1 MATTKVI
8 DLFGQLKGIDFHLA
22 IEPNEG
28 ESGME
33 ALVKAVDYLVSK
45 GATGRPVKSFGGGGG
60 GKPKELPLTICPT
73 CQGEVVQKEWTSKD
87 SKKFIIHS
95 CKRDDTH
102 YKKFVPVI

>member
-8 DLFGQLKGIDFHLA
+8 DLFGVLKGIDFHLA

-45 GATGRPVKSFGGGGG
+45 GATGRPQGKGWGGG
-60 GKPKELPLTICPT
+60 GKPKEPPATICPT
-73 CQGEVVQKEWTSKD
+73 CQSEVVQKEWTSPD
-87 SKKFIIHS
+87 QKKFVIHF

-102 YKKFVPVI
+102 YKKFVPGI